1 MDRTYTN
8 THILSEKPA
17 GQPAEK
23 KEKKPAAAAASGSG
37 EKKAAPEK
45 KAAAPAAAAASKK
58 KAPAPA
64 PETTKAGPSQK
75 KDAKKPAPTT
85 AAAAGKKAA
94 KAPATAA
101 AAGKK
106 PAEKKKAPAAAAAG
120 KAGAKGAAAKGA
132 AAKGAKPA
140 AKAATGAKGGKAAAG
155 AKKPAGAK
163 KAAPG
168 AKKVAAKGA
177 KGAKGVKAV
186 KGKVTTKKGVKTAKL
201 TRDEIKAKV
210 EKGHAKAKAAAV
222 LRAKRAK
229 TKLVKGPF
237 GTVVRKIR
245 TSVRFRRPKTLCLPR
260 RPKFPRKSVAKRS
273 RMDPYNIIK
282 YPLTTEAAMKKIED
296 NNTLVFLIHLRANK
310 NHVKAAVRKLYD
322 VKVLKIN
329 TLVRPDGKKKAYVR
343 LTRDYDALDIANKIG
358 II

>member
-1 MDRTYTN
+1 M
-8 THILSEKPA
+8 
-17 GQPAEK
+17 
-23 KEKKPAAAAASGSG
+23 
-37 EKKAAPEK
+37 
-45 KAAAPAAAAASKK
+45 
-58 KAPAPA
+58 
-64 PETTKAGPSQK
+64 
-75 KDAKKPAPTT
+75 
-85 AAAAGKKAA
+85 
-94 KAPATAA
+94 
-101 AAGKK
+101 
-106 PAEKKKAPAAAAAG
+106 
-120 KAGAKGAAAKGA
+120 KG
-132 AAKGAKPA
+132 
-140 AKAATGAKGGKAAAG
+140 KAATTT
-155 AKKPAGAK
+155 
-163 KAAPG
+163 
-168 AKKVAAKGA
+168 
-177 KGAKGVKAV
+177 
-186 KGKVTTKKGVKTAKL
+186 TTKKGAKKTTKL

-210 EKGHAKAKAAAV
+210 QKGHAKAKEAAL
-222 LRAKRAK
+222 LRARRAK
-229 TKLVKGPF
+229 TKLVKGPY

-273 RMDPYNIIK
+273 RMDAYNIIK